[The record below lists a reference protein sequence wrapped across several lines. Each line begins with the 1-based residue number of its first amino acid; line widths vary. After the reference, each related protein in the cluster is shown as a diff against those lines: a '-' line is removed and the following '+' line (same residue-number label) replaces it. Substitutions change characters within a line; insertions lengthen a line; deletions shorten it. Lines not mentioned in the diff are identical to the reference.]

1 MDYQFIRNDR
11 AEPAAIFEMGAETLG
26 LWFSEELGRDRKKLA
41 QILNVIQ
48 QLEDK
53 EIEHYLLQGREFNM
67 DLNRDEIEVY
77 AAITRDEGEVDI
89 PEDTELYDQESITGC
104 GLEDF
109 KEVLLSWQE
118 FVGRM

>member
-41 QILNVIQ
+41 HILNVIQ

-77 AAITRDEGEVDI
+77 AAITRDEGEIDI

>member
-26 LWFSEELGRDRKKLA
+26 LWFSEELGRDRQKIKHL
-41 QILNVIQ
+41 LDVIQ
-48 QLEDK
+48 QLEHKD
-53 EIEHYLLQGREFNM
+53 IEQYALQGREFNM
-67 DLNRDEIEVY
+67 DLTRDEIEVY
-77 AAITRDEGEVDI
+77 AAITRDEGVIDI
-89 PEDTELYDQESITGC
+89 PEDTELYDQESICGC

>member
-26 LWFSEELGRDRKKLA
+26 LWFSEELGRDRQKIHHL
-41 QILNVIQ
+41 LDVIQ
-48 QLEDK
+48 QLEHK
-53 EIEHYLLQGREFNM
+53 NIEQYALQGREFNM
-67 DLNRDEIEVY
+67 DLTRDEIEVY
-77 AAITRDEGEVDI
+77 AAITRDEGEIDI
-89 PEDTELYDQESITGC
+89 PEDTELYDQESTCGC

-118 FVGRM
+118 FVGGM